1 MTAER
6 GRINFSSWMN
16 PLIGYPISS
25 HQTLKYIHMT
35 NTKWTQNVIAIYLY
49 VWTNMTIIIKK
60 TIEIV
65 YKSKSIAWRLM
76 DRVRG
81 RKI

>member
-1 MTAER
+1 
-6 GRINFSSWMN
+6 
-16 PLIGYPISS
+16 
-25 HQTLKYIHMT
+25 MT